1 MVAATNMIF
10 FLSDNH
16 TRDLLGAAGH
26 PVVQTPTLDRIA
38 ARGVRFA
45 NAYATSPLC
54 CPSRAALACGRFP
67 HQTGYWDNALAYDGT
82 VPTWHGRIRDQG
94 HTVVAVGKLHFQS
107 GENDNGFSDEIV
119 PMHIIEGKGALVGLL
134 RATEDGVPPRK
145 GPRAMY
151 EKSGVGEAD
160 YQRYDETVTTN
171 AIAWL
176 REHGAKQDKP
186 WILLVS
192 YASPHPPFAI
202 PKRLYDL
209 YPPDRMPLPVQF
221 SAQDRPDHPAVA
233 HIRRV
238 DGFEE
243 PFDEEFARRTVV
255 GYCGLVT
262 HLDEHIGRVMAE
274 ADGLGLLDKTRILY
288 TSDHG
293 EAAGNHGLCGKSVLY
308 EHSIGVPLLMAGPEV
323 PNARVIDQIAM
334 HVDLFPTIVE
344 AMGCGLAEEDED
356 LPGRSL
362 WPAVNGDEEHRI
374 AFAEF
379 HAQSSKTGSY
389 LLRDG
394 SDKLIYHVNMP
405 NQLFD
410 LAADPTETRD
420 RILAGEGSETEAAL
434 EAKLRALLDPEA
446 VDARA
451 KAEQLAHTDRH
462 GGVDAVRERGSI
474 TYTPVPG
481 DPLDMEKVG

>member
-1 MVAATNMIF
+1 MVAAANLIF

-26 PVVQTPTLDRIA
+26 PVVRTPTLDKIA
-38 ARGVRFA
+38 TRGVRFA

-82 VPTWHGRIRDQG
+82 VPTWHGRVRNQG
-94 HTVVAVGKLHFQS
+94 HTVVAIGKLHFQS
-107 GENDNGFSDEIV
+107 GNNDNGFSEEIV
-119 PMHIIEGKGALVGLL
+119 PMHIVEGKGALVGLL
-134 RATEDGVPPRK
+134 RATETGVPPRK

-151 EKSGVGEAD
+151 DKSGIGEAD
-160 YQRYDETVTTN
+160 YQRYDDTVTTN
-171 AIAWL
+171 AVAWL
-176 REHGAKQDKP
+176 RDHGAKQDKP

-209 YPPDRMPLPVQF
+209 YPPEHMPLPVQF
-221 SAQDRPDHPAVA
+221 SAQERPDHPAVA

-238 DGFEE
+238 DGFEA
-243 PFDEEFARRTVV
+243 PVDEAYVRRTVA

-274 ADGLGLLDKTRILY
+274 AETLGLLDTTRILY

-293 EAAGNHGLCGKSVLY
+293 EAAGNHGLFGKSVLY
-308 EHSIGVPLLMAGPEV
+308 EHSIGVPLLLAGPEV
-323 PNARVIDQIAM
+323 PQAQVVRQAAM

-344 AMGCGLAEEDED
+344 AMGCGLAAEDLD

-362 WPAVNGDEEHRI
+362 WPGINGAKEHRI
-374 AFAEF
+374 VFAEF

-394 SDKLIYHVNMP
+394 SDKLIYHVDMP

-410 LAADPTETRD
+410 LSTDPLETDDLVR
-420 RILAGEGSETEAAL
+420 AGEGGEKASAL

-451 KAEQLAHTDRH
+451 KADQLAHAERH

-481 DPLDMEKVG
+481 DPLDLENVG

>member
-1 MVAATNMIF
+1 MVTPTNLIF

-16 TRDLLGAAGH
+16 TRDMLGAAGH
-26 PVVQTPTLDRIA
+26 PAVRTPTLDRIA
-38 ARGVRFA
+38 GRGVRFA
-45 NAYATSPLC
+45 DCYASSPLC

-67 HQTGYWDNALAYDGT
+67 HQTGYWDNALAYDGK
-82 VPTWHGRIRDQG
+82 VPTWHGRVRDQG
-94 HTVVAVGKLHFQS
+94 HTVAAIGKLHFQS

-119 PMHIIEGKGALVGLL
+119 PMHIIEGKGALLGLL
-134 RATEDGVPPRK
+134 RATEAGVPPRK
-145 GPRAMY
+145 GPRTMY
-151 EKSGVGEAD
+151 GKSGVGEAD

-171 AIAWL
+171 AVAWL
-176 REHGAKQDKP
+176 RAHGAKRDKP

-202 PKRLYDL
+202 PKRLHDL
-209 YPPDRMPLPVQF
+209 YPPERMPLPVQF
-221 SAQDRPDHPAVA
+221 SADDRPDHPAVA

-243 PFDEEFARRTVV
+243 PVDEAFVRRTVA

-274 ADGLGLLDKTRILY
+274 AESLGLLDATRILY

-293 EAAGNHGLCGKSVLY
+293 EAAGNHGLFGKSVLY
-308 EHSIGVPLLMAGPEV
+308 EHSIAVPLLLAGPEV
-323 PNARVIDQIAM
+323 PSGRVVAPPAM

-344 AMGCGLAEEDED
+344 AMGCKLAGEDAD

-362 WPAVNGDEEHRI
+362 WPAIGGDVENR
-374 AFAEF
+374 AVFAEF
-379 HAQSSKTGSY
+379 HAQSSKTASY
-389 LLRDG
+389 MLRDG
-394 SDKLIYHVNMP
+394 ADKLIYHVDMP

-410 LAADPTETRD
+410 LDADPKETNDLIVRGQGGGK
-420 RILAGEGSETEAAL
+420 AAAL
-434 EAKLRALLDPEA
+434 EARLRAMLDPEA

-451 KAEQLAHTDRH
+451 KAEQLAHAEKH
-462 GGVDAVRERGSI
+462 GGADAIRDRGSI

-481 DPLDMEKVG
+481 DPLDMETVG

>member
-1 MVAATNMIF
+1 MVAAANLIV

-16 TRDLLGAAGH
+16 TRDLLRAAGH
-26 PVVQTPTLDRIA
+26 PVVRTPTLDKIA
-38 ARGVRFA
+38 TRGVRFA

-82 VPTWHGRIRDQG
+82 VPSWHGRVRDQG
-94 HTVVAVGKLHFQS
+94 HTVVAVGKLHFRS

-151 EKSGVGEAD
+151 DKSGVGEAD

-176 REHGAKQDKP
+176 RDHGAKQDKP

-209 YPPDRMPLPVQF
+209 YPPERMPLPVQF
-221 SAQDRPDHPAVA
+221 SGKDRPDHPAVA

-243 PFDEEFARRTVV
+243 PVDADYVRRTVA

-262 HLDEHIGRVMAE
+262 HTDEHIGRVMAE
-274 ADGLGLLDKTRILY
+274 AETLGLLDTTRILY

-293 EAAGNHGLCGKSVLY
+293 EAAGNHGLFGKSVLY
-308 EHSIGVPLLMAGPEV
+308 EHSIGVPLLMAGPDV
-323 PNARVIDQIAM
+323 PAGQVVEQVAM

-344 AMGCGLAEEDED
+344 AMGCALAEEDSD

-362 WPAVNGDEEHRI
+362 WPAIAGKEERRI

-394 SDKLIYHVNMP
+394 SNKLIYHVNMP

-410 LAADPTETRD
+410 LATDPAETHD
-420 RILAGEGSETEAAL
+420 RILAGEGGETEAAL
-434 EAKLRALLDPEA
+434 ETKLRALLDPEA

-451 KAEQLAHTDRH
+451 KAEQLAHTERH